1 MDRDADDECP
11 FVTFQR
17 LPSSDFPTDIDTINI
32 LYSIT
37 HTFSPFAPSSW
48 IVHCV
53 IIWATYWMSFCKVLK
68 CSTSSFSKVTA
79 FDTIQ
84 NRIQACM
91 RPGQC
96 PRYIL
101 NFCTC
106 IVTLIISLM
115 ISTLLRRS
123 ATCALVGTAIR
134 LNRVTYWRQNQSYS
148 KAYKYEMASNKQHS
162 IAPILLYCSMYFWPH
177 DDCLFKIT
185 FESKT

>member
-32 LYSIT
+32 LYSIK

-115 ISTLLRRS
+115 ISMQHFCVAVPPVLWS
-123 ATCALVGTAIR
+123 A
-134 LNRVTYWRQNQSYS
+134 
-148 KAYKYEMASNKQHS
+148 
-162 IAPILLYCSMYFWPH
+162 LLYV
-177 DDCLFKIT
+177 LI
-185 FESKT
+185 ESLTDVKTKAIQKHINMKWHPTNNIA